1 MSLRTLRHP
10 HNKSDNLAPAQ
21 FGSKHLMMK
30 KYFLPDLYCKQF
42 EMIVIIWCLCAV
54 LRLYRREKCC
64 QTTFWMDFL
73 LNVGAELSGCQYVWS
88 QIVHCL
94 ISWCKFVCLSFWCH
108 FFLFSLSNLSRCLIV
123 RLPNCLVP
131 NCPSTKTSPH
141 LKKNLKIHTW
151 HTRQYPSASPKVRT
165 WRQPGRTRPTTLPL
179 SLPPSPSMS
188 PSPTMLLIAGV
199 RGLVA
204 ASLFH
209 TLRNCQV
216 SSAFYPTRLVSI
228 RPIHT

>member
-1 MSLRTLRHP
+1 MP
-10 HNKSDNLAPAQ
+10 NC
-21 FGSKHLMMK
+21 
-30 KYFLPDLYCKQF
+30 PDAK
-42 EMIVIIWCLCAV
+42 CLV
-54 LRLYRREKCC
+54 LNCPFSNILVPICP
-64 QTTFWMDFL
+64 
-73 LNVGAELSGCQYVWS
+73 
-88 QIVHCL
+88 
-94 ISWCKFVCLSFWCH
+94 FVFWCRIVRFH
-108 FFLFSLSNLSRCLIV
+108 YLSAKLFTCLIV
-123 RLPNCLVP
+123 WVP
-131 NCPSTKTSPH
+131 NCPSTQTSPH
-141 LKKNLKIHTW
+141 LKKDLKIHTW
-151 HTRQYPSASPKVRT
+151 HTRQCPSASPKVRT

-179 SLPPSPSMS
+179 SLPPSPLMS